1 MSARFDR
8 VLLPNLFFE
17 EELQSSMKVS
27 STNARQVAAELGP
40 VMGLLGLEQI
50 AADVTLRDPS
60 HRRSVVLVSEEARP
74 EGVPPALQGIEFLT
88 IDELAASVAH
98 ESQTDPATPTVLEAV
113 PWGWSDAAV
122 YAFRK
127 AGVAFD
133 APDRD
138 VVRRINSR
146 QFQEKFDTAVEIDG
160 EQRRNSFGTLCRS
173 LSEVMTAISI
183 AGAYSQRGWVI
194 KADLS
199 HASRNRLLGKTPEC
213 SREQHAWLSAR
224 FASGECVYVEPWVER
239 IAECGLQFHVQ
250 KSSDVAS
257 VVQFVGATEML
268 TDETGRYR
276 GSVVQA
282 SPHGAA
288 SQESVWQQAIDQGRQ
303 IAETAASLGYFGPLG
318 IDCMV
323 FRCPKD
329 NRRWLRL
336 AHDINGRLTM
346 GRVALS
352 LRRWLKPGESGF
364 WMHATADLSSQNG
377 NRIDEDSCGGVRI
390 IPTSPCRI
398 GGRATK
404 IRTGLFAASN
414 PDRLNAIRMQIL
426 GFVITAQAGIQ
437 TGGLDSRLSGNDAQ
451 PLV

>member
-1 MSARFDR
+1 MSARFNR

-17 EELQSSMKVS
+17 EELQSSVKPA
-27 STNARQVAAELGP
+27 STSARRVAAELGS

-50 AADVTLRDPS
+50 AVDVALRDAS
-60 HRRSVVLVSEEARP
+60 HQRSVVLVSEESRP
-74 EGVPPALQGIEFLT
+74 DDVPPALQGIEFLT
-88 IDELAASVAH
+88 IDELAGSVAH
-98 ESQTDPATPTVLEAV
+98 ELPPDPANATGLEAV
-113 PWGWSDAAV
+113 PWGWSDVAV
-122 YAFRK
+122 HAFRK
-127 AGVAFD
+127 AGVGFD

-138 VVRRINSR
+138 VVRLINSR
-146 QFQEKFDTAVEIDG
+146 QFQEKFDTAVRIDG
-160 EQRRNSFGTLCRS
+160 EERRNSFGTLCRS

-183 AGAYSQRGWVI
+183 ADDYSQRGWVI

-199 HASRNRLLGKTPEC
+199 HASRNRLRGK
-213 SREQHAWLSAR
+213 SREFSSEQHAWLSAR

-250 KSSDVAS
+250 KSSHAAS
-257 VVQFVGATEML
+257 VVEFVGASEML

-282 SPHGAA
+282 APHGAA
-288 SQESVWQQAIDQGRQ
+288 GQESDWQPAIDHGRQ
-303 IAETAASLGYFGPLG
+303 IVEAAAMLGYFGPLG

-323 FRCPKD
+323 FRCPTD

-352 LRRWLKPGESGF
+352 LRRWLKPGESGY
-364 WMHATADLSSQNG
+364 WMHVTTDSGPQNE

-404 IRTGLFAASN
+404 IRTGLFAASD

-426 GFVITAQAGIQ
+426 GCVIPAQAGIQ
-437 TGGLDSRLSGNDAQ
+437 TGGTGFPPARE
-451 PLV
+451 